1 MSISSILPKYK
12 PPDFA
17 VMFLRQ
23 VPGAKK
29 NDETSRTHVSGVLV
43 GTRVAT
49 ALLLQSELS
58 EQYLHRVRLDV
69 MRFAAESS
77 KPFGRTENVEAICIV
92 VEL

>member
-1 MSISSILPKYK
+1 
-12 PPDFA
+12 
-17 VMFLRQ
+17 MFLRQ

-58 EQYLHRVRLDV
+58 EQYLDRVRLDV